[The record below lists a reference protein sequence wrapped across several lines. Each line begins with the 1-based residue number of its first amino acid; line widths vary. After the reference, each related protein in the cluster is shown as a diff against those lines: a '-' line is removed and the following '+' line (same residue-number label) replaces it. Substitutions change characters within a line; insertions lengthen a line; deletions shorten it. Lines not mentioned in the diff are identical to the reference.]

1 MKKLKTASRANV
13 RLMPL
18 HQQIATG
25 NALKVPK
32 NTVKK

>member
-1 MKKLKTASRANV
+1 MKKLKTAAQANT

-25 NALKVPK
+25 LPAKR
-32 NTVKK
+32 KKISK